1 MITFKQFLL
10 LEGGKAMAEY
20 GVERATK
27 EDIQSVLGQLAKIT
41 GLSGE
46 VLKNSL
52 LGSTTLTLAGKQ
64 QDSGDI
70 DIGFHQDL
78 RDKVVQAVRQHT
90 GVDGREISSS
100 TVSFPFDTGKKKVQV
115 DLMFV
120 PDMKWAKFA
129 YHAADDGHK
138 SGVRNEL
145 LHSTLRF
152 SPTPGK
158 DLRIQDDEGRDIV
171 RASRSYKLD
180 SGVERIFKVAPKR
193 KDGNGRVKSVVKAT
207 PHQVSQTLKDLGR
220 NDKFSTDADV
230 IRDPDQFARIL
241 FGKNAKGSDLLSTTS
256 LISLIKRRDDAE
268 QIFKHAVKAMKARS
282 FKVPKD
288 LEQYA

>member
-1 MITFKQFLL
+1 MHSFKQFLL
-10 LEGGKAMAEY
+10 LEGGKAMAEH

-27 EDIQSVLGQLAKIT
+27 EDIKSVLRQLARVT
-41 GLSGE
+41 GIGIGE
-46 VLKNSL
+46 LQNSL

-70 DIGFHQDL
+70 DIGFHEDV
-78 RDKVVQAVRQHT
+78 RDKVVRAVKKLT
-90 GVDGREISSS
+90 GVDGREIGAS
-100 TVSFPFDTGKKKVQV
+100 TISFPFDTGSKKVQV

-152 SPTPGK
+152 SPEAGK
-158 DLRIQDDEGRDIV
+158 DLRIQDESGRDIA

-180 SGVERIFKVAPKR
+180 SGVERIFKVAPMR
-193 KDGNGRVKSVVKAT
+193 KDGKGRTKGVVKAS
-207 PHQVSQTLKDLGR
+207 PKEVLQAVKELGR
-220 NDKFSTDADV
+220 NDRFSSDADL
-230 IRDPDQFARIL
+230 IRDPDKFAKLL
-241 FGKNAKGSDLLSTTS
+241 FGEGTKGSDLLSTTQ
-256 LISLIKRRDDAE
+256 LISLIKKRKDAE
-268 QIFKHAVKAMKARS
+268 QIFKHAVKAIKTRK
-282 FKVPKD
+282 FEVPKE